1 MGRFRANWDLPVL
14 GKASHDKIRK
24 RETSIACTPLY
35 VLSIEHPSPE
45 TETQWRRSPSTAL
58 DPTLNA
64 LFASSLGPVVAPS
77 KDRYVELLPKKEPQT
92 TEQPNRRGPARKSSD
107 GQDDEADDSLSE
119 LEDDEVEIE
128 DEEEKPSDE
137 SEESTP
143 PVESAPEPSRTP
155 RKERKRKRKDDYDDL
170 EGAYLQ
176 KLAQE
181 ERAERKEKR
190 LKDEAGQAVETS
202 AAPEAENPEAEESS
216 EDEMPL
222 IHESLQKPDEHIDIE
237 LDKANRTLFLAN
249 VSIEAVTSSKAKK
262 LLTSHL
268 ESPLS
273 DLDSSTGPH
282 KIESI
287 RFRSTP
293 FSTGAK
299 PKRAAFIT
307 KSVMSAT
314 TKSTNAY
321 AVYSTPLA
329 CRSAL
334 KVLNGSVILD
344 RHLRVDSV
352 AHPSAI
358 DHRRCVFVGN
368 LGFVDD
374 ETVVNTNTDG
384 ETVTKKRHKVPA
396 DTEEGLWRIFGEH
409 AGKVEGVRV
418 PRDDKTRVGK
428 GFAYVQFYD
437 GNDVESALLLDGK
450 KFPPMLPRALRV
462 SRAKDP
468 RKTAL
473 AMERTAKSL
482 NGTGAKSKNTKYSP
496 KITPEQQS
504 QAGRAGRLFGRSAAA
519 KQQRELKGDRQKL
532 RVRKDQGQENDDGI
546 KPPEQ
551 FIFEGRRASARD
563 GKPKDLKFGRTKGKK
578 AAIKGKAKGR
588 GARRAAE
595 WRKSKTS

>member
-1 MGRFRANWDLPVL
+1 MARTKLSLVAPS
-14 GKASHDKIRK
+14 KAI
-24 RETSIACTPLY
+24 
-35 VLSIEHPSPE
+35 
-45 TETQWRRSPSTAL
+45 
-58 DPTLNA
+58 DPTLDA
-64 LFASSLGPVVAPS
+64 LFASSSGPVVAPS
-77 KDRYVELLPKKEPQT
+77 KGRYAELLSNKEPRVVELRGESDPAVEP
-92 TEQPNRRGPARKSSD
+92 S
-107 GQDDEADDSLSE
+107 DDEVEEGEDADSLSE
-119 LEDDEVEIE
+119 LEDDEEGDADDHEAE
-128 DEEEKPSDE
+128 DEEEETGSDA
-137 SEESTP
+137 SEQPT
-143 PVESAPEPSRTP
+143 ANL
-155 RKERKRKRKDDYDDL
+155 RKERKRKRRDEHDDL
-170 EGAYLQ
+170 EGKYMR
-176 KLAQE
+176 KLADE
-181 ERAERKEKR
+181 EEKEDRQEKR
-190 LKDEAGQAVETS
+190 RKGEAGEALEIP
-202 AAPEAENPEAEESS
+202 APQGS
-216 EDEMPL
+216 EDAEAKEDEEDDEDETPL
-222 IHESLQKPDEHIDIE
+222 VHESLQKPEAHGDIE
-237 LDKANRTLFLAN
+237 LDKANRTLFLGN
-249 VSIEAVTSSKAKK
+249 VSIEVVTSPKAKK
-262 LLTSHL
+262 LLISHL
-268 ESPLS
+268 ETPLS
-273 DLDSSTGPH
+273 ELDSSTGPH

-329 CRSAL
+329 SRTAL
-334 KVLNGSVILD
+334 RALNGSVVLD

-352 AHPSAI
+352 AHPAAV
-358 DHRRCVFVGN
+358 DNRRCVFVGN

-374 ETVVNTNTDG
+374 ETVVNTNAEG

-409 AGKVEGVRV
+409 AGKVESVRV

-437 GNDVESALLLDGK
+437 ENDVESALLLNEK
-450 KFPPMLPRALRV
+450 KFPPMLPRPLRV

-473 AMERTAKSL
+473 AMERTSKARLTAPKIADGKRKS
-482 NGTGAKSKNTKYSP
+482 TGYVP

-504 QAGRAGRLFGRSAAA
+504 QAGRAGKLFGHAAAA
-519 KQQRELKGDRQKL
+519 KRQRELRGDRQKP
-532 RVRKDQGQENDDGI
+532 REHREPRDRGDKPRENGDGI

-551 FIFEGRRASARD
+551 FIFEGRRASAKD
-563 GKPKDLKFGRTKGKK
+563 GKPKDLKFGKTKGKK
-578 AAIKGKAKGR
+578 GPVKTRTKGR

>member
-1 MGRFRANWDLPVL
+1 MAKTKTILAASS
-14 GKASHDKIRK
+14 KAI
-24 RETSIACTPLY
+24 
-35 VLSIEHPSPE
+35 
-45 TETQWRRSPSTAL
+45 

-64 LFASSLGPVVAPS
+64 LFASSSGPVAAPS
-77 KDRYVELLPKKEPQT
+77 RARYVELLPKKERQVT
-92 TEQPNRRGPARKSSD
+92 KHTKSRDAAVKPNKD
-107 GQDDEADDSLSE
+107 EEEEDDEVLSE
-119 LEDDEVEIE
+119 LEDDEVDVYGDEINGEE
-128 DEEEKPSDE
+128 DQGSDE
-137 SEESTP
+137 SEESASQADSST
-143 PVESAPEPSRTP
+143 EPSKLTH
-155 RKERKRKRKDDYDDL
+155 KDRKRKRRDEHDDL
-170 EGAYLQ
+170 EGNYMR
-176 KLAQE
+176 KLAEEE
-181 ERAERKEKR
+181 ERDDRNEKR
-190 LKDEAGQAVETS
+190 RKGEAGEAVETPIS
-202 AAPEAENPEAEESS
+202 HESKDAEAEEVS
-216 EDEMPL
+216 EDETPL
-222 IHESLQKPDEHIDIE
+222 VHESLQKSDEHVDIE
-237 LDKANRTLFLAN
+237 LDKANRTLFLGN
-249 VSIEAVTSSKAKK
+249 VSIEAITSSKAKK

-282 KIESI
+282 NIESI

-299 PKRAAFIT
+299 PKRAAYIT

-329 CRSAL
+329 SRTAL
-334 KVLNGSVILD
+334 KALNGSVVLD

-352 AHPSAI
+352 AHPSAV

-374 ETVVNTNTDG
+374 ETVINTNADG
-384 ETVTKKRHKVPA
+384 ETVTKKRHKVPS
-396 DTEEGLWRIFGEH
+396 DTEEGLWKVFGEH
-409 AGKVEGVRV
+409 AGKVESVRV

-437 GNDVESALLLDGK
+437 ENDVEAALLLNEK

-473 AMERTAKSL
+473 AMERSTKAPPKRADTKRKS
-482 NGTGAKSKNTKYSP
+482 TKYTP

-519 KQQRELKGDRQKL
+519 KQHRELKDDRRKP
-532 RVRKDQGQENDDGI
+532 RVRADRPQESGDGI

-551 FIFEGRRASARD
+551 FIFEGRRASSRD
-563 GKPKDLKFGRTKGKK
+563 GKPRDLKFGKTKGKK
-578 AAIKGKAKGR
+578 GAVKAKAKGR

-595 WRKSKTS
+595 WRKTKP

>member
-1 MGRFRANWDLPVL
+1 MA
-14 GKASHDKIRK
+14 KTK
-24 RETSIACTPLY
+24 TSLAA
-35 VLSIEHPSPE
+35 
-45 TETQWRRSPSTAL
+45 PSTAIN
-58 DPTLNA
+58 PTLFA
-64 LFASSLGPVVAPS
+64 LFASSSGPVAVPS
-77 KDRYVELLPKKEPQT
+77 RDRYVELQLKKEQQATQQT
-92 TEQPNRRGPARKSSD
+92 GNRDSAVESSE
-107 GQDDEADDSLSE
+107 DEDE
-119 LEDDEVEIE
+119 EDDEILGELEEGENDVGE
-128 DEEEKPSDE
+128 DEIRGEKDAGFNE
-137 SEESTP
+137 SK
-143 PVESAPEPSRTP
+143 ESASQTESIAEPSKTL
-155 RKERKRKRKDDYDDL
+155 RKERKRKRKDEHDDL
-170 EGAYLQ
+170 EGNYMR
-176 KLAQE
+176 KLAE
-181 ERAERKEKR
+181 EGEREDRKEKR
-190 LKDEAGQAVETS
+190 FKGQVGQAVEISTS
-202 AAPEAENPEAEESS
+202 HETKDAEAEEDSEDS
-216 EDEMPL
+216 EDETAL
-222 IHESLQKPDEHIDIE
+222 VHESLQKPDEHVDIE
-237 LDKANRTLFLAN
+237 LDKANRTLFLGN
-249 VSIEAVTSSKAKK
+249 VSIEAITSSKAKK
-262 LLTSHL
+262 LLTAHL
-268 ESPLS
+268 EAPLS
-273 DLDSSTGPH
+273 ELDASTEPH

-299 PKRAAFIT
+299 PKRAAYIT

-329 CRSAL
+329 SRTAL
-334 KVLNGSVILD
+334 KALNGSVILD

-352 AHPSAI
+352 AHPSAVA
-358 DHRRCVFVGN
+358 HRRCVFVGN

-374 ETVVNTNTDG
+374 ETVVNTNADG
-384 ETVTKKRHKVPA
+384 ETVTKKRHKVPS
-396 DTEEGLWRIFGEH
+396 DTEEGLWRIFGAH
-409 AGKVEGVRV
+409 AGKIESVRV

-473 AMERTAKSL
+473 AMERSTKAPPKGVDAK
-482 NGTGAKSKNTKYSP
+482 KNTKYTP

-519 KQQRELKGDRQKL
+519 KQKRELKGERRKS
-532 RVRKDQGQENDDGI
+532 RVRGDQPLENSDDI

-563 GKPKDLKFGRTKGKK
+563 GKPKDLKFGKTKGKK
-578 AAIKGKAKGR
+578 GAVKAKAKGR